1 MIGMQTSTTKPAI
14 SAAEP
19 LWYKDAVIYQ
29 LHVKTYCDSDG
40 DGIGDFAGL
49 ASKLD
54 YLQDLGVTAIW
65 LLPFCPSPLRDD
77 GYDIAD
83 YKNIHPAYGSLR
95 DLKNF
100 LTEAHLRGLR
110 VITELV
116 INHTSDQHPW
126 FQRARRAKPGSRWR
140 NWYVWSETPERY
152 PEARIIFKDF
162 EPSNWTWDPVAKA
175 YYWHRFYSHQPD
187 LNFDNPQV
195 QRAILNV
202 LDFWF
207 SMGVDG
213 LRLDAVPYL
222 FEREGTNCE
231 NLPETH
237 AFLKQLRAHVDRR
250 FSDRMLLAEANQ
262 WPEDAVAYFGNC
274 DECQMAF
281 HFPLMPR
288 LFMAL
293 HMEDSF
299 PILDI
304 MDQTPTIPDCCQ
316 WAIFLR
322 NHDELTLEMVT
333 DEERDY
339 MYRVYANDPRMRINL
354 GIRRRL
360 FPLLGNHRR
369 RTELM
374 NALLFSMP
382 GTPVIYYGDEIGM
395 GDNIHLG
402 DRDGVRTPMQW
413 SADRNAGFSR
423 ANPQELYLPVTIS
436 PEYHFEVINVEVQ
449 QSNLHSVLWWMKR
462 LIALRKRYKAF
473 GRGSIQF
480 LHPENNRILA
490 FVREY
495 GQERIL
501 VVANLSRFVQ
511 HVQLDMAS
519 YQGMTPIE
527 IFGRTE
533 FPVIGSRAYFLSLGP
548 HSFYWFYLS
557 APEVAK
563 EPAEIKPTMATL
575 PQIGATA
582 GWETILRG
590 AAREQLEQQLPGY
603 LQKARWFGGK
613 ARAIKRCAIRD
624 AFPITK
630 TTPQAEIL
638 LIQVEYMAGD
648 PETYVLPISYCD
660 DTGQEKLIRDF
671 PRACIARLK
680 FGAEGKSYLLYD
692 ATVDPSFCLQLLTMI
707 SRHRRVRANGAE
719 LVAAASRGL
728 RELQAPAD
736 EPLLPS
742 VMKAEQSN
750 TSVLYGKRFILKLI
764 RRVAPGV
771 NPDLEIGRFLT
782 ERGFAHIPP
791 VAGAI
796 EIHRNRTEP
805 ITLAI
810 LQEFVPNQGDAWK
823 FTLDQLSRYF
833 EHALAKRL
841 PHEDLNRISGSLTEL
856 ASAELPAQAIEL
868 IGGYLQST
876 RLIGQRTAELHVCL
890 ASEAEAPDFR
900 PESFSKLYQRS
911 LYQSMRTLA
920 AKTFPLL
927 RRYADRLP
935 EDTRGLAKEVLNSEK
950 VVMDRFRSITAL
962 KITAMRIRCHGD
974 YHLGQVLYTGRD
986 FVIIDFEGEPAR
998 PISERKIKRSPVRDV
1013 AGMLRS
1019 FHYATYSALLA
1030 QKERGL
1036 AVEGEDW
1043 HYLELCA
1050 DFWYRWVSAVFLK
1063 AYLNTAAPG
1072 GFLPQTRAEFQVL
1085 LETYLLEKSVYE
1097 LGYELNNRP
1106 DWIKIPLQG
1115 IRQLVGRSA
1124 G

>member
-1 MIGMQTSTTKPAI
+1 MKTSRVKSAI
-14 SAAEP
+14 MAAEP
-19 LWYKDAVIYQ
+19 LWYKDALIYQ

-40 DGIGDFAGL
+40 DGIGDFKGL

-65 LLPFCPSPLRDD
+65 LLPFCPSPLKDD

-83 YKNIHPAYGSLR
+83 YKNIHPAYGTLR
-95 DLKNF
+95 NFKNF
-100 LTEAHLRGLR
+100 LTEAHRRGLR

-116 INHTSDQHPW
+116 VNHTSDQHPW
-126 FQRARRAKPGSRWR
+126 FQRARRAKPGSRYR
-140 NWYVWSETPERY
+140 DWYVWSDSAEQY
-152 PEARIIFKDF
+152 KEARIIFKDF

-195 QRAILNV
+195 QQAICNV

-207 SMGVDG
+207 NMGVDG

-231 NLPETH
+231 NLPQTH
-237 AFLKQLRAHVDRR
+237 VFLKHLRAHVESK
-250 FSDRMLLAEANQ
+250 FQDRMLLAEANQ
-262 WPEDAVAYFGNC
+262 WPEDAVAYFGDGN
-274 DECQMAF
+274 ECHMAF

-293 HMEDSF
+293 HMEDRF
-299 PILDI
+299 PIVDI
-304 MDQTPTIPDCCQ
+304 LDQTPSIPETCQ

-395 GDNIHLG
+395 GDNVHLG

-423 ANPQELYLPVTIS
+423 ANPQELYLPVIIS
-436 PEYHFEVINVEVQ
+436 PEYHFEVINAEVQ
-449 QSNLHSVLWWMKR
+449 QSNPHSVLWWMKR

-473 GRGSIQF
+473 GRGSIEF

-490 FVREY
+490 FVRQYE
-495 GQERIL
+495 QEKIL

-527 IFGRTE
+527 IFGRTD
-533 FPVIGSRAYFLSLGP
+533 FPVVGSKPYFLSLGP

-557 APEVAK
+557 APVVCQ
-563 EPAEIKPTMATL
+563 EPAEITPTIATL
-575 PQIGATA
+575 PQIVAAG
-582 GWETILRG
+582 GWESLVRG
-590 AAREQLEQQLPGY
+590 AAREQLQEQLPGY
-603 LQKARWFGGK
+603 LQKVRWFGGK
-613 ARAIKRCAIRD
+613 ARAIKRCTIQEV
-624 AFPITK
+624 FPIAK

-638 LIQVEYMAGD
+638 LIQLEYMAGD
-648 PETYVLPISYCD
+648 PETYVLPITYCD
-660 DTGQEKLIRDF
+660 DTKQDQMIQDF

-680 FGAEGKSYLLYD
+680 LGEKGKSYLLYD
-692 ATVDPSFCLQLLTMI
+692 AIADPTFCLQVLTMI
-707 SRHRRVRANGAE
+707 SRRRHVRANGAE
-719 LVAAASRGL
+719 LVTSASRAL
-728 RELQAPAD
+728 RDLQTTPD
-736 EPLLPS
+736 EPLQPS

-750 TSVLYGKRFILKLI
+750 TSVMYGKRLILKLI
-764 RRVAPGV
+764 RRVAPGI

-782 ERGFAHIPP
+782 EQGFAHIPP

-796 EIHRNRTEP
+796 EIRKNRTEP

-810 LQEFVPNQGDAWK
+810 LQGFIPNQGDAWK
-823 FTLDQLSRYF
+823 FTLNGLGHYF
-833 EHALAKRL
+833 EHVLAKRFRY
-841 PHEDLNRISGSLTEL
+841 EDLSRRSGSLTEL
-856 ASAELPAQAIEL
+856 AAAELPAEATEL
-868 IGGYLQST
+868 IGGYLESA
-876 RLIGQRTAELHVCL
+876 RLMGQRTAELHVYL
-890 ASEAEAPDFR
+890 ASQAEAPEFV
-900 PESFSKLYQRS
+900 PEAFSKLYQRS

-927 RRYADRLP
+927 RRCIDRLP
-935 EDTRGLAKEVLNSEK
+935 EDTRDLAKAILGCEK
-950 VVMDRFRSITAL
+950 LVMDRFRSITGL

-1019 FHYATYSALLA
+1019 FHYAAYSALLA

-1036 AVEGEDW
+1036 AVGGEDW
-1043 HYLELCA
+1043 HYLDLCA

-1063 AYLNTAAPG
+1063 EYLDTSAQG
-1072 GFLPQTRAEFQVL
+1072 GFLPQTREEFQVL
-1085 LETYLLEKSVYE
+1085 LETYLLEKAVYE

-1106 DWIKIPLQG
+1106 DWVKIPLQG
-1115 IRQLVGRSA
+1115 IWQLIRSSE
-1124 G
+1124 

>member
-1 MIGMQTSTTKPAI
+1 MLTSTTKPAI

-19 LWYKDAVIYQ
+19 RWFKDAVIYQ

-40 DGIGDFAGL
+40 DGMGDFAGL

-83 YKNIHPAYGSLR
+83 YKNINPAYGSLR
-95 DLKNF
+95 DFKNF

-110 VITELV
+110 VISELV
-116 INHTSDQHPW
+116 VNHTSDQHPW
-126 FQRARRAKPGSRWR
+126 FQRARRAKPGSGWR

-162 EPSNWTWDPVAKA
+162 EPSNWTWDPIAKA

-195 QRAILNV
+195 QRAIFNV

-207 SMGVDG
+207 NLGVDG

-237 AFLKQLRAHVDRR
+237 AFLKQLRSHVDER

-262 WPEDAVAYFGNC
+262 WPEDAVAYFGDC
-274 DECQMAF
+274 DECHMAF

-304 MDQTPTIPDCCQ
+304 LDQTPTIPDCCQ

-369 RTELM
+369 RAELM

-395 GDNIHLG
+395 GENIHLG

-423 ANPQELYLPVTIS
+423 ANPQELYLPVIIS

-473 GRGSIQF
+473 GRGSIEF

-490 FVREY
+490 FVRQYE
-495 GQERIL
+495 QERIL

-511 HVQLDMAS
+511 HVQLDMTS

-533 FPVIGSRAYFLSLGP
+533 FPVIGSRPYFLSLGP

-557 APEVAK
+557 APDVSQK
-563 EPAEIKPTMATL
+563 PTEIKPTMATL
-575 PQIGATA
+575 PQIVATA
-582 GWETILRG
+582 GWESVLRG
-590 AAREQLEQQLPGY
+590 TAREQLEQSLPEY

-613 ARAIKRCAIRD
+613 ARAIKRCTIQD
-624 AFPITK
+624 AFPITR

-638 LIQVEYMAGD
+638 LIRVEYMAGD

-660 DTGQEKLIRDF
+660 DDGQEKLIHDF

-680 FGAEGKSYLLYD
+680 FGTEDKSYLLYD
-692 ATVDPSFCLQLLTMI
+692 AIVDPNFCLQLLTMI
-707 SRHRRVRANGAE
+707 CRHRRVRANGVE
-719 LVAAASRGL
+719 LVAGASRGL
-728 RELQAPAD
+728 RDLQTPAD
-736 EPLLPS
+736 RSLLPS

-782 ERGFAHIPP
+782 ERGFPNIPP

-796 EIHRNRTEP
+796 EIQKNRTEP

-833 EHALAKRL
+833 EHALAKKL
-841 PHEDLNRISGSLTEL
+841 PHQDLDRSNGSLTEL
-856 ASAELPAQAIEL
+856 ASAELPAQAVEL
-868 IGGYLQST
+868 IGGYLQSA
-876 RLIGQRTAELHVCL
+876 RLIGQRTAELHICL
-890 ASEAEAPDFR
+890 ASDAEAPEFR

-935 EDTRGLAKEVLNSEK
+935 RDTRDLAEDVLDSEK
-950 VVMDRFRSITAL
+950 VVMDRFRSLTDL
-962 KITAMRIRCHGD
+962 KMTAMRIRCHGD

-986 FVIIDFEGEPAR
+986 FFIIDFEGEPAR

-1019 FHYATYSALLA
+1019 FHYAAYSALLA

-1036 AVEGEDW
+1036 VEEGEDW

-1063 AYLNTAAPG
+1063 EYLSTAAPG
-1072 GFLPQTRAEFQVL
+1072 GFLPQTRAECQVL

-1106 DWIKIPLQG
+1106 DWVKIPLQG
-1115 IRQLVGRSA
+1115 IRQLLGRTA
-1124 G
+1124 E